1 MQDNLSGIYCIENLV
16 NHRKYIG
23 MSRDIKR
30 RWIEHRTELNH
41 NQHDNQYL
49 QSSWNK
55 YGKDNF
61 KFYIIEKC
69 PEDILS
75 EREIHYIKQYNS
87 LSHQEGYN
95 LTPGGENTSIGKLV
109 ISLKDGKIY
118 TFVKDAAN
126 HEGITPITMIEW
138 CRQKHNYMYL
148 DEYNSLSDEE
158 KEYWKNYD
166 WEKAIHEKL
175 SKAHSR
181 ENISKETLK
190 KLSEATSGSNNPR
203 SMKVYCPQLDE
214 TFDCMTY
221 ATEKYGIN
229 KGSISSCIKGKLK
242 SAGKH
247 PITGERLTWELIE
260 K

>member
-1 MQDNLSGIYCIENLV
+1 MTNIYKITNIITG
-16 NHRKYIG
+16 KSYIG
-23 MSRDIKR
+23 ATSKPVNVRWKQHVRDSRKDRCKFRSLYQAIR
-30 RWIEHRTELNH
+30 
-41 NQHDNQYL
+41 
-49 QSSWNK
+49 K

-166 WEKAIHEKL
+166 WEKVIHEKL

-247 PITGERLTWELIE
+247 PITGEKLTWEIIE